1 MSEDS
6 TLRDAPTFAER
17 PGRPRRPSTSSELER
32 GTMIGRY
39 VIIDQLG
46 AGGMGVV
53 YAAYDPDLNRRVA
66 LKLVQAGEGGSGG
79 APPRVL
85 REAQALARL
94 NHPNVV
100 SIYDV
105 GTIGQ
110 RVFLAMELVEG
121 DTVKQWLEATKRT
134 WREVVDV
141 FAAAGRGLAAAHAG
155 GVIHRDFKPG
165 NVIVG
170 KDGRV
175 RVLDFGLARAARES
189 SPSLPPP
196 VPSRSSTDALNTDIT
211 QAGSVLG
218 TPVYMPPEAYRA
230 EVVSEPG
237 DQFSFC
243 VALYEALYGERPFDH
258 AFADELPPVA
268 APPTDTKVPVW
279 VRKIVLRGL
288 SARIADRFSSMNAL
302 LGALADDP
310 AIRRRK
316 WLAALSAT
324 ALVGA
329 IVFVAVRVQGKRP
342 QLDDPCAVAAP
353 LAGTWDDSARS
364 RVHAAFTASH
374 VPEAEADFAR
384 AASAIDET
392 SKTWLSAR
400 ANACAETREQHRE
413 PEAVLLLRLACLD
426 RQKEDLAALVELFAR
441 ADAQLVG
448 DAAQAVGQLG
458 GAALCANARSLAY
471 VEPPPD
477 DKRERAT
484 ELRLRLSQ
492 GRALLLAG
500 RDREAGDLLRSLVE
514 DARTL
519 GYGPLLAEALY
530 LLGRHDLDDFANA
543 IRHLD
548 EAESVALANHVDA
561 IAARAAAAR
570 LTEGSVAGREDAVL
584 DDWSE
589 RARAWVRR
597 DGDLE
602 AEFDVEQS
610 LGILAEHK
618 GDHSAAEAHLRR
630 SIEVGTRA
638 YGGANT
644 RVFGAESTLAFTLI
658 QLGRYDDAVAMLGP
672 AIDRFERANGS
683 GSVRLRDALDNYGLA
698 LATIGRFK
706 DARAALERALS
717 FGDDADIARGALL
730 CDLARVALAEGDT
743 AQAIQLGERGVKQIK
758 DLRVEKINLAINEDP
773 LAAAYVAARRYD
785 DGLAV
790 SRECIAEFVKAGNDG
805 IDTVPCLAIEGEA
818 LLELDR
824 AKEALDV
831 LDRARRLQIGHPA
844 APGMLANL
852 EFQLARAL
860 VASGGDHERAADL
873 VNDARAELQKYPFLA
888 PLMDRV
894 DAWRGRSGLR

>member
-1 MSEDS
+1 MAEDS
-6 TLRDAPTFAER
+6 TLRDAPTSEER
-17 PGRPRRPSTSSELER
+17 PGRPRRASISDALER

-66 LKLVQAGEGGSGG
+66 LKLVQPGDAGSSG
-79 APPRVL
+79 PSPRVL

-105 GTIGQ
+105 GTLGQ

-121 DTVKQWLEATKRT
+121 GTVKEWLQARKRT
-134 WREVVDV
+134 WREIVEV

-155 GVIHRDFKPG
+155 GVIHRDFKPN

-175 RVLDFGLARAARES
+175 RVLDFGLARAAGQAVHVE
-189 SPSLPPP
+189 PP
-196 VPSRSSTDALNTDIT
+196 VATRSSTDALGLDIT

-230 EVVSEPG
+230 EVVGEPG

-258 AFADELPPVA
+258 AFSDELPPVA
-268 APPTDTKVPVW
+268 PPPADTEVPVW

-288 SARIADRFSSMNAL
+288 SARISDRFPSMDAL
-302 LGALADDP
+302 LAALADDP

-316 WLAALSAT
+316 WLLAIGVAAVIA
-324 ALVGA
+324 AVLV
-329 IVFVAVRVQGKRP
+329 VAVRMQGGRQG
-342 QLDDPCAVAAP
+342 QLDDPCAVASP
-353 LAGTWDDSARS
+353 LAGAWDDAARS
-364 RVHAAFTASH
+364 RVHTAFTASH
-374 VPEAEADFAR
+374 APQAEADFAR
-384 AASAIDET
+384 AAAAIDET
-392 SKTWLSAR
+392 SQSWLAAR
-400 ANACAETREQHRE
+400 ANACSDTREQHRE

-426 RQKEDLAALVELFAR
+426 RQKEDLAALVALLAR
-441 ADAQLVG
+441 ADAKLVG
-448 DAAQAVGQLG
+448 DAAQAVGQLAG
-458 GAALCANARSLAY
+458 PALCANARSLTY
-471 VEPPPD
+471 IEPPPED
-477 DKRERAT
+477 ARERAT
-484 ELRLRLSQ
+484 ELRLRLSE

-500 RDREAGDLLRSLVE
+500 REREAGDLLRALVE
-514 DARTL
+514 DARNL

-530 LLGRHDLDDFANA
+530 LLGRHDLDDFASA

-548 EAESVALANHVDA
+548 EAETVALANHVDA
-561 IAARAAAAR
+561 IAARAAALR
-570 LTEGSVAGREDAVL
+570 LTEGAVAGREESVL

-610 LGILAEHK
+610 LGILAEHR
-618 GDHSAAEAHLRR
+618 GDHAAAEEHLRR
-630 SIEVGTRA
+630 AIDVGTRA
-638 YGGANT
+638 YGGAST
-644 RVFGAESTLAFTLI
+644 RVFGGEASLAYTLI

-672 AIDRFERANGS
+672 AIERFERAYGS

-698 LATIGRFK
+698 LAMIGRYK

-717 FGDDADIARGALL
+717 FGDNADVARGALL

-743 AQAIQLGERGVKQIK
+743 AGAIQLGERGVKQIK

-785 DGLAV
+785 DGLSLA
-790 SRECIAEFVKAGNDG
+790 RECIAEFAKAGNEG

-824 AKEALDV
+824 AKEAVDV
-831 LDRARRLQIGHPA
+831 LDRARQLQIGHPA
-844 APGMLANL
+844 APGVLANL

-860 VASGGDHERAADL
+860 VASGGDRERAGDL
-873 VNDARAELQKYPFLA
+873 ASHARAELQKYPFLA
-888 PLMDRV
+888 SLLDRV